1 MHTLEEIRA
10 EDACL
15 TVKDLA
21 VNGNDLLSLGY
32 QGKAVGEMLNALLEQ
47 VLDEALPNE
56 RDALLEY
63 AKNRG

>member
-1 MHTLEEIRA
+1 
-10 EDACL
+10 
-15 TVKDLA
+15 
-21 VNGNDLLSLGY
+21 
-32 QGKAVGEMLNALLEQ
+32 MLNALLEQ

>member
-1 MHTLEEIRA
+1 MLVSLQAVARRDDAEEPITLLTSGQLTLEEGRSV
-10 EDACL
+10 L
-15 TVKDLA
+15 T
-21 VNGNDLLSLGY
+21 Y
-32 QGKAVGEMLNALLEQ
+32 EE